1 MSLIK
6 GIYAASLSVL
16 NEDLTL
22 NIKKTIEHA
31 EMVIDQGCHGAA
43 IFGSTGQAQLISV
56 AEKIK
61 LFNQLSLSKYN
72 EKFIIGTGL
81 NSLGETINLKSFEKS
96 LIIINFWATWCA
108 PCIEE
113 MPSLNRL
120 KTNPIFNN
128 LKIIPINVGRD
139 NIEKTKDFY
148 KKLKIKDLKIY
159 FDKDVELAKKFLL
172 RGLPTTVFVNKKGE
186 EFARVIGFVNFDD
199 KNIIKWLKK
208 YD

>member
-1 MSLIK
+1 MKL
-6 GIYAASLSVL
+6 
-16 NEDLTL
+16 LTL
-22 NIKKTIEHA
+22 KFILVFIY
-31 EMVIDQGCHGAA
+31 
-43 IFGSTGQAQLISV
+43 LISSSSSYATQELNLKNLV
-56 AEKIK
+56 IHKNPKKLEKINFK
-61 LFNQLSLSKYN
+61 NINN
-72 EKFIIGTGL
+72 EIINL
-81 NSLGETINLKSFEKS
+81 NSFENS

-128 LKIIPINVGRD
+128 LEIIPINVGKD

-172 RGLPTTVFVNKKGE
+172 RGLPTTVFINKQGE

>member
-1 MSLIK
+1 MKL
-6 GIYAASLSVL
+6 
-16 NEDLTL
+16 LTL
-22 NIKKTIEHA
+22 KFILVFIY
-31 EMVIDQGCHGAA
+31 
-43 IFGSTGQAQLISV
+43 LISSSSSYATQELNLKNLV
-56 AEKIK
+56 IHKNPKKLEKINFK
-61 LFNQLSLSKYN
+61 NINN
-72 EKFIIGTGL
+72 EIINL
-81 NSLGETINLKSFEKS
+81 NSFENS

-128 LKIIPINVGRD
+128 LEIIPINVGRD
-139 NIEKTKDFY
+139 NIAKSKDFY

-172 RGLPTTVFVNKKGE
+172 RGLPTTVFVNKEGE
-186 EFARVIGFVNFDD
+186 EFARVIGFVDFDD

>member
-1 MSLIK
+1 MKLLTLKFTIVFIYLISSSSS
-6 GIYAASLSVL
+6 YAIQ
-16 NEDLTL
+16 EL
-22 NIKKTIEHA
+22 NIKNL
-31 EMVIDQGCHGAA
+31 VIHKNPKK
-43 IFGSTGQAQLISV
+43 L
-56 AEKIK
+56 EKINFK
-61 LFNQLSLSKYN
+61 NIN
-72 EKFIIGTGL
+72 
-81 NSLGETINLKSFEKS
+81 NETINLNSFEKS

-128 LKIIPINVGRD
+128 LEIIPINVGKD
-139 NIEKTKDFY
+139 NIAKTKDFY
-148 KKLKIKDLKIY
+148 KKLKINDLKIY

-172 RGLPTTVFVNKKGE
+172 RGLPTTVFINKQGE

-199 KNIIKWLKK
+199 ENIIKWLKK

>member
-1 MSLIK
+1 MKL
-6 GIYAASLSVL
+6 
-16 NEDLTL
+16 LTL
-22 NIKKTIEHA
+22 
-31 EMVIDQGCHGAA
+31 
-43 IFGSTGQAQLISV
+43 
-56 AEKIK
+56 
-61 LFNQLSLSKYN
+61 
-72 EKFIIGTGL
+72 KFIIVFIYLISSSSSYAIQEL
-81 NSLGETINLKSFEKS
+81 NLKNLVIHKNPKKLEKINFKNINNETINLKSFEKS

-128 LKIIPINVGRD
+128 LEIIPINVGKD

-172 RGLPTTVFVNKKGE
+172 RGLPTTVFVNKEGE
-186 EFARVIGFVNFDD
+186 EFARVIGFVDFDD